1 MKKIEDSKVKPMKL
15 QQNMSNM
22 FGRLGLKPIMDCDL
36 VAINLIRSGKKI
48 TEKDVE
54 GYIQHLLTYVHPKI
68 DNAGIGW
75 MSMVGKK
82 HDDPIVREW
91 ISGVLKSLKAVVR
104 SFDSKL
110 ASSIFK
116 DKHLEKKYHLGSGMA
131 VTTKTLAWVKTCTI
145 AKTPKKRV
153 EAELDKNIEIRNRIF
168 DKFADKNE
176 GSHTIGSATHSELDD
191 VVAPL
196 VNYEK
201 PKAEESKID

>member
-1 MKKIEDSKVKPMKL
+1 MKNTEDSKVKPMKL
-15 QQNMSNM
+15 QQNISNV

-36 VAINLIRSGKKI
+36 AAINLIKSGKKI

-75 MSMVGKK
+75 MSMIGKK
-82 HDDPIVREW
+82 HDDPVVREW
-91 ISGVLKSLKAVVR
+91 VSGVLKSLKAVVR

-116 DKHLEKKYHLGSGMA
+116 DKHLEKKYHLGSGMT

-153 EAELDKNIEIRNRIF
+153 EAALEKNIEIRNKMF

-176 GSHTIGSATHSELDD
+176 GARTIGSATHSELDD

-196 VNYEK
+196 EK
-201 PKAEESKID
+201 QNA

>member
-1 MKKIEDSKVKPMKL
+1 MKTEDTTKPVKL
-15 QQNMSNM
+15 QQNMSNV

-48 TEKDVE
+48 AEKDVE

-68 DNAGIGW
+68 DNAGVGW

-82 HDDPIVREW
+82 HDDPVVREW
-91 ISGVLKSLKAVVR
+91 VTGVLKSLKGVVR
-104 SFDSKL
+104 SYDSKL

-116 DKHLEKKYHLGSGMA
+116 DKHLEKKYHLGAGMT
-131 VTTKTLAWVKTCTI
+131 VTTKTVAWVKTCSI

-153 EAELDKNIEIRNRIF
+153 ETELDKNIEIRNRIL

-176 GSHTIGSATHSELDD
+176 GSKTIGSATHSELDE
-191 VVAPL
+191 VVAP
-196 VNYEK
+196 
-201 PKAEESKID
+201 IDQSNP

>member
-22 FGRLGLKPIMDCDL
+22 FGRLGLKPVMDCDL

-75 MSMVGKK
+75 MSMIGKK
-82 HDDPIVREW
+82 HDDPAVREW
-91 ISGVLKSLKAVVR
+91 VSGVLKSLKAVVR

-116 DKHLEKKYHLGSGMA
+116 DKHLEKKYHLGSGMT

-153 EAELDKNIEIRNRIF
+153 EAALEKNIEIRNKMF

-196 VNYEK
+196 VKQN
-201 PKAEESKID
+201 A

>member
-1 MKKIEDSKVKPMKL
+1 MKKTEEGKVKPMKL
-15 QQNMSNM
+15 RQNMSNM
-22 FGRLGLKPIMDCDL
+22 FGRLGLRPIMDCDL

-75 MSMVGKK
+75 MSMIGKK
-82 HDDPIVREW
+82 HDDPAVREW
-91 ISGVLKSLKAVVR
+91 VSGVLKSLKAVVR

-116 DKHLEKKYHLGSGMA
+116 GKHLEKKYHLGSGMA
-131 VTTKTLAWVKTCTI
+131 VTTKTLEWVKTCTI

-196 VNYEK
+196 DKQN
-201 PKAEESKID
+201 A

>member
-1 MKKIEDSKVKPMKL
+1 MKTMIDKEDSNASVKPFKL
-15 QQNMSNM
+15 HQNMSNM
-22 FGRLGLKPIMDCDL
+22 FGRLGLKPVMDCDL

-82 HDDPIVREW
+82 HDDLVVREW
-91 ISGVLKSLKAVVR
+91 VSGVLKSLKAVVR
-104 SFDSKL
+104 S
-110 ASSIFK
+110 
-116 DKHLEKKYHLGSGMA
+116 
-131 VTTKTLAWVKTCTI
+131 
-145 AKTPKKRV
+145 RV

-176 GSHTIGSATHSELDD
+176 GSHTIGSAVHSELDD

-196 VNYEK
+196 NKQNV
-201 PKAEESKID
+201 